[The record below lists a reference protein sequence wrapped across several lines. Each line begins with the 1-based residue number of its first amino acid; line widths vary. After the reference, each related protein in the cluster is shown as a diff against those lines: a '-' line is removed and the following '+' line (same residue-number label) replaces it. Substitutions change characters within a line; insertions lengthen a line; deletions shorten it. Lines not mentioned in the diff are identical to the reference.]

1 VSVVLSLLRAIDRA
15 DGEALVMHVGEKPY
29 VVTATGHA
37 ELAAKALTIPAMTGM
52 LDQLLPPDSRQAL
65 DELGAVEYHLPA
77 QLESP
82 PDARYSV
89 VAARGGDD
97 IWIEVR
103 RRKAEPEV
111 QAVPQVH
118 EVHAAPAAI
127 AVAAAEPEVQA
138 VPRVHEVHAAPAAI
152 AVAAAEPETYTLETS
167 GPIVIDEPVPTA
179 GVESEPAPMHQV
191 AEPAAQAIGAKTHGV
206 VAEPERTVAV
216 GQEPVAIEQEPLES
230 DEDPVV
236 AAVEESAVV
245 AVEQPEATSIEQS
258 EPIPFEQP
266 EATWFEEAA
275 VVTAGSPEASAI
287 TEDGVMTDDDPDV
300 ITLEHT
306 APMASDDADVV
317 AFGEPSQVQ
326 AEAPAVPANEPLQSE
341 PEPSAH
347 ELVTGGIEGDEPVA
361 AEVEPAV
368 EAAIEPADV
377 PDEAVETEDEA
388 DPQPVVAHV
397 AHHLAPV
404 VPMAARSGMRFEPA
418 SVAPHSRGEGL
429 PHLLQVAA
437 AQGASVLYVAVHA
450 KPSLRV
456 DGEIRV
462 LEHETPLSEGLLEA
476 GLKTI
481 LPNGS
486 GPAAGEVETCDVP
499 GVGRVQCLSFRDHR
513 GLGAMFKMLPAR
525 AISSE
530 QMGLGAPIHA
540 LCTETEGLVLVA
552 GARGAGKSTLVAAL
566 VDQMNRTR
574 RDHVITVEQQ
584 IQFVHENRQSFVSQR
599 EARDDEAFADA
610 VRAALREGPDVL
622 VVDHVASAE
631 AAEFALN
638 AAAGGHLVIAS
649 ITAATT
655 AGALSRFMEF
665 FGEERTQARITLSEH
680 LRGVITQTLLR
691 KSGGGRA
698 AAREVLVNV
707 PSVAALIVE
716 GKTDDLSS
724 VLNGGRR
731 VGMVPLNDA
740 LLALV
745 QSGALDVR
753 EAYRKSPDQQELVGQ
768 LNRAGLDTTFAE
780 RLA

>member
-52 LDQLLPPDSRQAL
+52 LDQLLPSDSRQAL
-65 DELGAVEYHLPA
+65 DELGAVEYHLPPQPGSA
-77 QLESP
+77 

-103 RRKAEPEV
+103 RRKAEPEPV
-111 QAVPQVH
+111 QEVP
-118 EVHAAPAAI
+118 EVPAARE
-127 AVAAAEPEVQA
+127 AVAVTG
-138 VPRVHEVHAAPAAI
+138 
-152 AVAAAEPETYTLETS
+152 EPETYVLETS
-167 GPIVIDEPVPTA
+167 GPITIDEPVRTA
-179 GVESEPAPMHQV
+179 ALEAVAQ
-191 AEPAAQAIGAKTHGV
+191 AEPVV
-206 VAEPERTVAV
+206 VAAP
-216 GQEPVAIEQEPLES
+216 EPVAAEPPQVLPNEAPMIAAV
-230 DEDPVV
+230 DETPVV
-236 AAVEESAVV
+236 TFEQPEPISFDEASVVSGEQPESISFDKASV
-245 AVEQPEATSIEQS
+245 ASVEQPEAVSFDETSVVS
-258 EPIPFEQP
+258 VEQP
-266 EATWFEEAA
+266 EAISFDEASVVA
-275 VVTAGSPEASAI
+275 GDQPVQRAVTAIDDEAVMSD
-287 TEDGVMTDDDPDV
+287 EDTHVLTFEQVVGISGEEP
-300 ITLEHT
+300 
-306 APMASDDADVV
+306 DVV
-317 AFGEPSQVQ
+317 AFEEP
-326 AEAPAVPANEPLQSE
+326 AESEGVAPA
-341 PEPSAH
+341 
-347 ELVTGGIEGDEPVA
+347 PV
-361 AEVEPAV
+361 VAV
-368 EAAIEPADV
+368 I
-377 PDEAVETEDEA
+377 EA
-388 DPQPVVAHV
+388 DPPATSVEQPVADAAAEAVDQPEPPV
-397 AHHLAPV
+397 THHLAPV
-404 VPMAARSGMRFEPA
+404 VPMAPRAAVRLEPA
-418 SVAPHSRGEGL
+418 PSAPQPRGEGL

-437 AQGASVLYVAVHA
+437 AHGASVLYVAVQA

-462 LEHETPLSEGLLEA
+462 LEHETPLSEAALAA
-476 GLKTI
+476 GLKAVLGT
-481 LPNGS
+481 GATT
-486 GPAAGEVETCDVP
+486 AAGDVETCDVP

-513 GLGAMFKMLPAR
+513 GVGAMFKMLPAR

-599 EARDDEAFADA
+599 EARDDEAFGEA

-622 VVDHVASAE
+622 VVDQVASAE

-655 AGALSRFMEF
+655 AAALSRFMEF
-665 FGEERTQARITLSEH
+665 FGEDRVQARITLSEH
-680 LRGVITQTLLR
+680 LRGVITQSLLR

-698 AAREVLVNV
+698 AAREVMVNV
-707 PSVAALIVE
+707 PSVAALIAE
-716 GKTDDLSS
+716 GETADLSS

>member
-1 VSVVLSLLRAIDRA
+1 
-15 DGEALVMHVGEKPY
+15 MHVGEKPY

-37 ELAAKALTIPAMTGM
+37 ELAAKPLTIPAMTGM
-52 LDQLLPPDSRQAL
+52 LDQLLPADSRQAL
-65 DELGAVEYHLPA
+65 DELGAVEYHLPP
-77 QLESP
+77 QPESA

-103 RRKAEPEV
+103 RRKVEPEA
-111 QAVPQVH
+111 QAEAVAQA
-118 EVHAAPAAI
+118 EEASTAPAAI
-127 AVAAAEPEVQA
+127 TVAAAEPEL
-138 VPRVHEVHAAPAAI
+138 
-152 AVAAAEPETYTLETS
+152 YTLETS
-167 GPIVIDEPVPTA
+167 GPIAMDEPVASPV
-179 GVESEPAPMHQV
+179 VESEPEPIIQAVVPQPEPEAVVEPEEQVFVVEPEPVAVEAEPVAVEAEPVATDEPHVVVVDEPEIARVDDTPVGEAPTFTLEEPHAIAAHPPVVVADEPHVVTTDEPDFFAADERHMLTAGEPHVITSGEPHVITSGEQEPAAEEAPESITFEPTV
-191 AEPAAQAIGAKTHGV
+191 VASEHADVPALDEPAPVHLAEPAASVEAPAPVEAEPI
-206 VAEPERTVAV
+206 VAEAP
-216 GQEPVAIEQEPLES
+216 
-230 DEDPVV
+230 V
-236 AAVEESAVV
+236 AAVEAVETV
-245 AVEQPEATSIEQS
+245 ETIAEPVRHMQSIEPAEDSEEQPEA
-258 EPIPFEQP
+258 
-266 EATWFEEAA
+266 
-275 VVTAGSPEASAI
+275 
-287 TEDGVMTDDDPDV
+287 
-300 ITLEHT
+300 
-306 APMASDDADVV
+306 
-317 AFGEPSQVQ
+317 
-326 AEAPAVPANEPLQSE
+326 E
-341 PEPSAH
+341 PEPK
-347 ELVTGGIEGDEPVA
+347 
-361 AEVEPAV
+361 
-368 EAAIEPADV
+368 
-377 PDEAVETEDEA
+377 
-388 DPQPVVAHV
+388 PVVPHY
-397 AHHLAPV
+397 LAPV
-404 VPMAARSGMRFEPA
+404 VPMAGRAGMRFEPVPAA
-418 SVAPHSRGEGL
+418 SSQPRGEGL

-437 AQGASVLYVAVHA
+437 SHGASVLYVAVRS

-462 LEHETPLSEGLLEA
+462 LEHETPLTEALLEEGLKA
-476 GLKTI
+476 I
-481 LPNGS
+481 LS
-486 GPAAGEVETCDVP
+486 KSAGPAAGEIETCDVP

-525 AISSE
+525 AISAE

-540 LCTETEGLVLVA
+540 LCTETEGLVLVS

-599 EARDDEAFADA
+599 EARDDEAFAEA
-610 VRAALREGPDVL
+610 VKSALREGPDVL
-622 VVDHVASAE
+622 VVDQVASAE
-631 AAEFALN
+631 AAEFALH

-655 AGALSRFMEF
+655 AAALARFIEF
-665 FGEERTQARITLSEH
+665 FGEERAQARLTLSEH
-680 LRGVITQTLLR
+680 LRGVITQSLLR

-707 PSVAALIVE
+707 PSVASLIADGQIE
-716 GKTDDLSS
+716 QLAS

-753 EAYRKSPDQQELVGQ
+753 EAYRKSPDQQELVTQ

>member
-1 VSVVLSLLRAIDRA
+1 MSVVLSLLRAIDRA

-52 LDQLLPPDSRQAL
+52 LDQLLPSDSRQAL
-65 DELGAVEYHLPA
+65 DELGAVEYHLPPQPGSA
-77 QLESP
+77 

-103 RRKAEPEV
+103 RRKAEPQPE
-111 QAVPQVH
+111 AVHQV
-118 EVHAAPAAI
+118 
-127 AVAAAEPEVQA
+127 PEVRT
-138 VPRVHEVHAAPAAI
+138 PPAAI

-167 GPIVIDEPVPTA
+167 GPIAVGEPERPAAV
-179 GVESEPAPMHQV
+179 VEAV
-191 AEPAAQAIGAKTHGV
+191 AEPEPVLVAEPELV
-206 VAEPERTVAV
+206 VAEPEPVPEAEPEPVTTAEPAPIAAEPPQGVSDEAPMIAAV
-216 GQEPVAIEQEPLES
+216 QETPVIMFEQPEPISFKPAGAVAIEQP
-230 DEDPVV
+230 
-236 AAVEESAVV
+236 
-245 AVEQPEATSIEQS
+245 
-258 EPIPFEQP
+258 
-266 EATWFEEAA
+266 
-275 VVTAGSPEASAI
+275 VVTAVNEETVVAEEDAHVLTFEQVVAI
-287 TEDGVMTDDDPDV
+287 SGDE
-300 ITLEHT
+300 
-306 APMASDDADVV
+306 ADVV
-317 AFGEPSQVQ
+317 AFGEPAEPDVVAAEPAVAALEAEAPAAAEPAVAAIEAEQPAAAEPAVAAIE
-326 AEAPAVPANEPLQSE
+326 AEAPAVAEPDV
-341 PEPSAH
+341 AA
-347 ELVTGGIEGDEPVA
+347 IEAEQRVATVARREPVVDA
-361 AEVEPAV
+361 ATAPADESEPAV
-368 EAAIEPADV
+368 
-377 PDEAVETEDEA
+377 T
-388 DPQPVVAHV
+388 
-397 AHHLAPV
+397 HHLAPV
-404 VPMAARSGMRFEPA
+404 VPIVARGGVRFESAPGPA
-418 SVAPHSRGEGL
+418 QPRGEGL

-437 AQGASVLYVAVHA
+437 AHGASVLYVAVQA

-462 LEHETPLSEGLLEA
+462 LEHETPLSEAALAA

-481 LPNGS
+481 LGNGS
-486 GPAAGEVETCDVP
+486 STSAGDVETCDVP

-513 GLGAMFKMLPAR
+513 GVGAMFKMLPAR

-599 EARDDEAFADA
+599 EARDDEAFGQA

-655 AGALSRFMEF
+655 AAALSRFMEF
-665 FGEERTQARITLSEH
+665 FGEERTEARITLSEH
-680 LRGVITQTLLR
+680 LRGVITQSLLR

-707 PSVAALIVE
+707 PSVAALIAE
-716 GKTDDLSS
+716 GQTTDLSS